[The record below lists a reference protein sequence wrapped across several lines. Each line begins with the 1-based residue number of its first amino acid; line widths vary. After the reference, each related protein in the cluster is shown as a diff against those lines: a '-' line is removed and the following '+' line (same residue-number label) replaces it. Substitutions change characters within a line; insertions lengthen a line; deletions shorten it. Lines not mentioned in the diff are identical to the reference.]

1 MAQLCTPEYGYW
13 GYAYVVNTQSEVD
26 AIAQSCTTIN
36 GSLVM
41 YANYTGGFYLPNIR
55 NILGSLQWRSLL
67 RDTYSPDQP
76 SPTTVDVP
84 DLELVQNSLQMGSLP
99 ALRNFSAPKLKSV
112 GWEVSVDYAVNVDLR
127 ALKEAEYFKYMGN
140 AST

>member
-1 MAQLCTPEYGYW
+1 
-13 GYAYVVNTQSEVD
+13 
-26 AIAQSCTTIN
+26 
-36 GSLVM
+36 M

-127 ALKEAEYFKYMGN
+127 ALEEAEYFKYMGN
-140 AST
+140 VST